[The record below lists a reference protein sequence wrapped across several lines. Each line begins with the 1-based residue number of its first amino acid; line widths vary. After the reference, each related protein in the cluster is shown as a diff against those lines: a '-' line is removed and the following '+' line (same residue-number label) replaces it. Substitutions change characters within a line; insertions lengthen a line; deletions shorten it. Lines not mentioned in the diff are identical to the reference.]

1 MARNPKSLIYVIASN
16 FYKEI
21 SLRQVK
27 NASNTLVKELKI
39 PKSQIKILETTGSL
53 ELPYLANTVCKKY
66 KPDGIIALGC
76 IIKGET
82 NHFEMIS
89 NSVSNNLV
97 QISLKYDIPITSGV
111 LTVTDKK
118 QVRARTN
125 GGSKDRAIEATRS
138 LIKLIHI
145 SRSL

>member
-1 MARNPKSLIYVIASN
+1 MARKPKPSIFIIASD

-21 SLRQVK
+21 SLRQIK
-27 NASNTLVKELKI
+27 NASDILIGELKI
-39 PKSQIKILETTGSL
+39 PKSQIKILETAGSL
-53 ELPYLANTVCKKY
+53 ELPYLAKMVCKRY
-66 KPDGIIALGC
+66 KPDGIVALGC

-82 NHFEMIS
+82 NHFEIIS

-97 QISLKYDIPITSGV
+97 QISLKYNIPITSGV
-111 LTVTDKK
+111 LTVTNKK
-118 QVRARTN
+118 QIRARTN